1 MENALIFKKILP
13 TNSLMR
19 ICMEI
24 SFENLYVDIKGLRQV
39 EAQECQKKG
48 ALGMVSTP
56 YSRSGLHE

>member
-13 TNSLMR
+13 TNSLR
-19 ICMEI
+19 KCMEI

-48 ALGMVSTP
+48 ALGMVSTT
-56 YSRSGLHE
+56 YSRSRLHE